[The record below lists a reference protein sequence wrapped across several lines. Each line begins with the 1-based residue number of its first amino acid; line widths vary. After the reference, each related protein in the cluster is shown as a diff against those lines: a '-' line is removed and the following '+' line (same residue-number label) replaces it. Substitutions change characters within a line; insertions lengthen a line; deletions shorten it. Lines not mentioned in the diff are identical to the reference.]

1 MAACQAVLSPA
12 GFTLLSART
21 TRAMLF
27 GFTSGLEAPLS
38 QEVAVLSPNLI
49 ETFKGNSRQMQF
61 FRAACS
67 RARFAACQA
76 GPGTGK
82 TELLASLAVNYAV
95 ASQRVLVVAPSWK
108 AVEVLARRIV
118 DKERSSSFS
127 VCIWSRWSRGR
138 WAERPDRSHYVRW
151 CFESE
156 QSIWQFSSL
165 NDGRSWCRNRWS
177 VLGYHALW
185 AKAWSAQIGARWR
198 RLSTRPLRGFR
209 CPHEDQSV
217 RFRFECSH
225 LSWRLSGEAGCLLSL
240 SKHSNQTRIP
250 FGDWRGDHGAS
261 GFATWSWKW
270 DPQAALLPGEVG
282 NFMDQSRRSFMG
294 IGQCEGWIG

>member
-1 MAACQAVLSPA
+1 MREPILVAAHVPECQSFEAQAFPTLTTSIIKADVLRELEAQWSETLEAGPTRINADGKLHVGRAGRPVYLVFNKGAKFPHEIKPVDGYIPVLKGDLVYPDVSRTQAQKVMAACQAVLSPA

-138 WAERPDRSHYVRW
+138 
-151 CFESE
+151 
-156 QSIWQFSSL
+156 
-165 NDGRSWCRNRWS
+165 
-177 VLGYHALW
+177 
-185 AKAWSAQIGARWR
+185 
-198 RLSTRPLRGFR
+198 
-209 CPHEDQSV
+209 
-217 RFRFECSH
+217 
-225 LSWRLSGEAGCLLSL
+225 
-240 SKHSNQTRIP
+240 
-250 FGDWRGDHGAS
+250 
-261 GFATWSWKW
+261 
-270 DPQAALLPGEVG
+270 
-282 NFMDQSRRSFMG
+282 
-294 IGQCEGWIG
+294 